1 MPETFLD
8 LKGLKCPL
16 PALKARK
23 RLLSMSDGDILEVHC
38 TDPMSA
44 IDIPHMVHELGSAV
58 ISQSV
63 ALETWTFRIRRIE
76 TSEAEIVK

>member
-1 MPETFLD
+1 MPDAFLD

-23 RLLSMSDGDILEVHC
+23 RLTSMSDGDILEVHC

-44 IDIPHMVHELGSAV
+44 IDIPHLVHELGSIV

-63 ALETWTFRIRRIE
+63 TVETWTFRIRRK
-76 TSEAEIVK
+76 TKSDAEITQ

>member
-1 MPETFLD
+1 MPDAFLD

-38 TDPMSA
+38 TDPMSV
-44 IDIPHMVHELGSAV
+44 IDIPHMVHELGSTV
-58 ISQSV
+58 ISKSV
-63 ALETWTFRIRRIE
+63 TVERWMFRIRRKT
-76 TSEAEIVK
+76 TSEAESAQ

>member
-1 MPETFLD
+1 MPDAFLD

-23 RLLSMSDGDILEVHC
+23 KLATMNHGDILEVHC

-44 IDIPHMVHELGSAV
+44 IDIPHMVQELGSTV

-63 ALETWTFRIRRIE
+63 TVETWTFRIRRKT
-76 TSEAEIVK
+76 TSEAEITQ

>member
-1 MPETFLD
+1 MPDTYLD

-44 IDIPHMVHELGSAV
+44 IDIPHMVQELGSTV

-63 ALETWTFRIRRIE
+63 TVETWTFRIQRK
-76 TSEAEIVK
+76 TKSDAEITQ

>member
-1 MPETFLD
+1 MPDAFLD

-23 RLLSMSDGDILEVHC
+23 RLTSMSDGDILEVHC

-44 IDIPHMVHELGSAV
+44 IDIPHMVHELGSIV

-63 ALETWTFRIRRIE
+63 TVETWTFRIRRK
-76 TSEAEIVK
+76 TKSDAEITQ

>member
-1 MPETFLD
+1 MPDTYLD

-44 IDIPHMVHELGSAV
+44 IDIPHMVHELGSTV

-63 ALETWTFRIRRIE
+63 TVETCTFRIQRK
-76 TSEAEIVK
+76 TKSDAEITQ